1 MTQKTSFVG
10 GIVSF
15 TAVIILSCLSQGMV
29 EGGSFFQQMLAPA
42 LEESVDGL
50 EGADTLDPRACRS
63 PSFTLL
69 TTICH
74 THPHVGGSIYVL
86 SR

>member
-29 EGGSFFQQMLAPA
+29 EGGSFLQRMLAPD
-42 LEESVDGL
+42 LEESFDGL
-50 EGADTLDPRACRS
+50 EGADTLDPQPVAPPLS
-63 PSFTLL
+63 PS
-69 TTICH
+69 
-74 THPHVGGSIYVL
+74 
-86 SR
+86 